1 MTQQLKSLSS
11 KGLDQI
17 QGNMTIVIIVTS
29 VTIVTIVIEVD
40 EEGAATSQEGEDKDL
55 TLVTSSYSAMSLTS

>member
-17 QGNMTIVIIVTS
+17 QGNMTIVII